1 MTTFFVIFLLGQ
13 VPKPETLR
21 NSEVID
27 LIHDKTK
34 YMLHVTKS
42 GPNTYYVIMNE
53 SSLEVS
59 IQGFKDSKCIFGTKP
74 IQNKQDNSK

>member
-1 MTTFFVIFLLGQ
+1 MHHQQLAMGKTVDPWYSCRMTPFFVIFLSGQ

-59 IQGFKDSKCIFGTKP
+59 I
-74 IQNKQDNSK
+74 